1 MGCLDKFSWTKEIGC
16 QVMVENAKGGYRLRP
31 VGQMSVASLR
41 FIRILVGNSPPEVLS
56 QKIDGLLNLT

>member
-1 MGCLDKFSWTKEIGC
+1 MGCLEKFSWTKEIGC

-31 VGQMSVASLR
+31 VGQMSLASFR
-41 FIRILVGNSPPEVLS
+41 IIRILVGYSPAEVLS